1 MIIVEER
8 IVVHKLIVVEERIVA
23 RNIILHQSTI
33 ESLCIELLLQT
44 EGRNLILQAIKA
56 AEIGATLVLQVRL
69 ADELVSIVADA
80 ICFLRKR
87 I

>member
-23 RNIILHQSTI
+23 RNIIVHQSTI
-33 ESLCIELLLQT
+33 ESLRIELLLQT

-56 AEIGATLVLQVRL
+56 VEIGTTLVLQVSL
-69 ADELVSIVADA
+69 ADELVSIIADA

>member
-23 RNIILHQSTI
+23 RNIIIHQSTI
-33 ESLCIELLLQT
+33 ESLRIELLLQT
-44 EGRNLILQAIKA
+44 EGRNLILQSIKA
-56 AEIGATLVLQVRL
+56 VEIDTTLVLQVSL
-69 ADELVSIVADA
+69 ADELVSIIADA